1 MPLWGGMEY
10 YNALKQ
16 EFGIKDKEISILKS
30 VGNTK
35 LSAKKI
41 CAETGI
47 PRGRIYEHLNNL
59 LSKGLIERSPKK
71 PFIYFVAN
79 ARQNV
84 LLFMKDK
91 IDGMVKAQSE
101 VIEIMEKSGGEHIE
115 KIDSSEGFTYTHL
128 NMISSSR
135 NFTMIGVHGSFPYF
149 LYPSNFN
156 DFMKLRNLISS
167 KRATISF
174 TDPERTLYV
183 YKTYKK
189 AENEGRKIT
198 VVFESETFL
207 KHMDMIRKGLGKAFL
222 KKMIDDNIK
231 KLKSGTGSVYIINEH
246 IPFQI
251 DVNERSVGVSIKHK
265 GLTNG
270 LLIYSSD
277 AVKMYSN
284 VIEQH
289 KKRARSLLPMLQ
301 KLRKQ
306 I

>member
-1 MPLWGGMEY
+1 MEY

-16 EFGIKDKEISILKS
+16 EFGIKDKEISILKA
-30 VGNTK
+30 VVNAK
-35 LSAKKI
+35 LTAKKI
-41 CAETGI
+41 CDATGI
-47 PRGRIYEHLNNL
+47 PQGRIYEHLNNL

-101 VIEIMEKSGGEHIE
+101 VIEMMEKTGGEHIE
-115 KIDSSEGFTYTHL
+115 RIESGEGFTYTHL
-128 NMISSSR
+128 NMISSSK

-149 LYPSNFN
+149 LYPANFN

-167 KRATISF
+167 KRTTISF

-189 AENEGRKIT
+189 AENEKRKVT
-198 VVFESETFL
+198 VIFEAETFL
-207 KHMDMIRKGLGKAFL
+207 SHMDMIKKGLGKPFL
-222 KKMIDDNIK
+222 RKMIDDGINRI
-231 KLKSGTGSVYIINEH
+231 KSGAGNVYIINEH
-246 IPFQI
+246 LPFQI

-289 KKRARSLLPMLQ
+289 KKRAKSLLPILQ

-306 I
+306 L

>member
-1 MPLWGGMEY
+1 
-10 YNALKQ
+10 
-16 EFGIKDKEISILKS
+16 
-30 VGNTK
+30 
-35 LSAKKI
+35 
-41 CAETGI
+41 
-47 PRGRIYEHLNNL
+47 

-71 PFIYFVAN
+71 PFSYFVSD

-84 LLFMKDK
+84 LLFMKDR
-91 IDGMVKAQSE
+91 IDRMVNAQSE
-101 VIEIMEKSGGEHIE
+101 IIEMMEKSGGEHIE
-115 KIDSSEGFTYTHL
+115 RIESGSGFTYTHL
-128 NMISSSR
+128 NMISSSSDFR
-135 NFTMIGVHGSFPYF
+135 MIGVHGSFPYF

-189 AENEGRKIT
+189 AEKDKRNVT
-198 VVFESETFL
+198 VVFEAETFL
-207 KHMDMIRKGLGKAFL
+207 GHMEMIKKGLGKAFL
-222 KKMIDDNIK
+222 RKMLDDGIK
-231 KLKSGTGSVYIINEH
+231 KLKSGAGNVYIINEH
-246 IPFQI
+246 LPFQI

-270 LLIYSSD
+270 LLIYSKD

-289 KKRARSLLPMLQ
+289 RKRAKPLLPIMQ
-301 KLRKQ
+301 KLRNQ